1 MAAATCPAALALR
14 VPAPYHFR
22 QRNSYAYGDNTM
34 KPLLPFTLAGLL
46 LLSACPDTKSPKA
59 PPKVPEPKA
68 AIASPQAL
76 PAAQTTN
83 LRA

>member
-1 MAAATCPAALALR
+1 
-14 VPAPYHFR
+14 
-22 QRNSYAYGDNTM
+22 M

-68 AIASPQAL
+68 ASAWPEAL
-76 PAAQTTN
+76 SVMQPGA
-83 LRA
+83 LRDTLARA